1 VGSVVRGLSNPGI
14 AYQGIELL
22 TSGRISLPVPEHERS
37 ELRSVRGGDVPLE
50 EVLAR
55 LDRVTAALAAACET
69 PGLPAQSDVAAVD
82 AFVVSAY
89 RRAWDARDP
98 ADPGRP

>member
-1 VGSVVRGLSNPGI
+1 MHALRN

-22 TSGRISLPVPEHERS
+22 RSGRISLPVPEPERS
-37 ELRSVRGGDVPLE
+37 ALRAVRSGNVPLD

-55 LDRVTAALAAACET
+55 RDRVTAELAAACDT

-82 AFVVSAY
+82 AVVVSAY
-89 RRAWDARDP
+89 RRAWDARD
-98 ADPGRP
+98 